1 MLYPLQRCRILSR
14 PDVMKNPPLIP
25 LLLLG
30 GAAWYLMEG
39 EKFRKQ
45 YRLSFFGV
53 SIDKDATRAAAYR
66 RLVFTVK
73 LRLDNPTDLAGTI
86 KAVRLR
92 FSWKGAPIGEVYDSG
107 PQRIA
112 AKSTSIVEVPVSIQP
127 ADVAANA
134 ADLVREFIRRGK
146 IDLNVKGSVMTGAGT
161 LYLNNNFPVSL

>member
-1 MLYPLQRCRILSR
+1 MLYPLQRHRILSR
-14 PDVMKNPPLIP
+14 ANVMKRPPLIP

-39 EKFRKQ
+39 EQFRKQ

-53 SIDKDATRAAAYR
+53 SIDKDATRESGYR

-73 LRLDNPTDLAGTI
+73 LRLDNPTDFSGTI
-86 KAVRLR
+86 QAVRLR
-92 FSWKGAPIGEVYDSG
+92 FSWKGVQIGEVYDAG
-107 PQRIA
+107 PKRIE
-112 AKSTSIVEVPVSIQP
+112 AKTTSIIEVPVSIQP
-127 ADVAANA
+127 ADFAANA
-134 ADLVREFIRRGK
+134 AGLIREFIRRGK